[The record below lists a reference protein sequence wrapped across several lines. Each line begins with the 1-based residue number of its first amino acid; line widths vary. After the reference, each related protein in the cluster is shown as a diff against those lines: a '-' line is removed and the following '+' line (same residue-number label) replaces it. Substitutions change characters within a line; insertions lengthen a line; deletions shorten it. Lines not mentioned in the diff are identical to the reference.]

1 MSYLDL
7 HYSKIES
14 DESDYPQ
21 QLCDYL
27 IAKYLSDCKSI
38 RPFLLDI
45 GSGRGNYVSAF
56 ERRNFE
62 AFGVDKRAEDIGD
75 YRKEA
80 QRIFTCDL
88 DKERLPFKDDM
99 FDVVFSKSVI
109 EHIYSTEHMLQEI
122 YRVLTPGGT
131 VVLMTPAWESQYR
144 HFFDDHTHIKPF
156 TRKGLQ
162 NALLLNNFSNVN
174 CTYFTQ
180 LPILWR
186 YPFFKVV
193 VFMCSFFPDG
203 MKWRDSFSKEHRK
216 LIRFSKEKML
226 LAVAKKDGKL

>member
-1 MSYLDL
+1 
-7 HYSKIES
+7 
-14 DESDYPQ
+14 
-21 QLCDYL
+21 
-27 IAKYLSDCKSI
+27 
-38 RPFLLDI
+38 
-45 GSGRGNYVSAF
+45 
-56 ERRNFE
+56 
-62 AFGVDKRAEDIGD
+62 
-75 YRKEA
+75 
-80 QRIFTCDL
+80 
-88 DKERLPFKDDM
+88 M
-99 FDVVFSKSVI
+99 FDIVFSKSVI
-109 EHIYSTEHMLQEI
+109 EHVYNTEHMLQEI

-174 CTYFTQ
+174 CTYFIQ

-186 YPFFKVV
+186 YPFFKIV
-193 VFMCSFFPDG
+193 VFVFALLPDG

-226 LAVAKKDGKL
+226 LAVAKKDGKP